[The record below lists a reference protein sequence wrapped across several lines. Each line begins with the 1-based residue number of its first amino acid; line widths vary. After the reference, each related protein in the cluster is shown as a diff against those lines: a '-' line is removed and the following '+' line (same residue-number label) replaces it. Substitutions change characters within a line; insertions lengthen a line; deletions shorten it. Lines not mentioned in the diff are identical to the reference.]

1 MKNDWADLD
10 TVWMGC
16 KILVFSLGFF
26 YGESCIPAKGVA
38 RAKTNSF
45 LTNSCLCPGGPWV
58 PLTAAHTG
66 EQLSCCCRL
75 DEELLRFP
83 IGKMRKSSVCQQQLF
98 PKCAA
103 QLPASWDP
111 WISPASCWSWT
122 IAPLVF
128 YEWISSHFESLPPHP
143 TMFQKC
149 SGKTPKKGLLYIY
162 SDYLTTSLHAPQF
175 SQVQFFHMI
184 DDFVCFCQIQFDGL
198 FSLSWRISSVS
209 FWGWSAFLLIPV
221 GTAAPTSAAVS
232 PLVHMIEAD
241 ATEPELKP
249 CSESMTDIVEMG
261 KYFHL
266 LCFQFCRQ

>member
-162 SDYLTTSLHAPQF
+162 SDYLTTSLHAHNSPKF
-175 SQVQFFHMI
+175 S
-184 DDFVCFCQIQFDGL
+184 
-198 FSLSWRISSVS
+198 FSTW
-209 FWGWSAFLLIPV
+209 
-221 GTAAPTSAAVS
+221 
-232 PLVHMIEAD
+232 
-241 ATEPELKP
+241 
-249 CSESMTDIVEMG
+249 
-261 KYFHL
+261 
-266 LCFQFCRQ
+266 